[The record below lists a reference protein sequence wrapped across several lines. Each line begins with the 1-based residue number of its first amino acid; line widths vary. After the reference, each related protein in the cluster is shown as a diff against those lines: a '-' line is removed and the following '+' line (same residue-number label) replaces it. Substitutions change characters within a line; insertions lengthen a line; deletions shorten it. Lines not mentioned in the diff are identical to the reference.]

1 MGKPPSTDIFIR
13 EKGDEVV
20 QLNLPL
26 LTCVKL
32 LVSAD
37 EPEKW
42 ASEKVKQREE
52 RHGEPAII
60 DLYKYHSPPATTPR
74 SRKNVSHVKMINV
87 KISKFKMCCVGGFQ
101 TLMFFL
107 CVCVSKAKQSWLT

>member
-1 MGKPPSTDIFIR
+1 MGKPPNIDIFIR

-20 QLNLPL
+20 QVNLPL

-42 ASEKVKQREE
+42 ASEKVKLREE

-60 DLYKYHSPPATTPR
+60 DLYKYNSPPTTTPI
-74 SRKNVSHVKMINV
+74 SRKNVSRFKMTNV
-87 KISKFKMCCVGGFQ
+87 KISKSGV
-101 TLMFFL
+101 
-107 CVCVSKAKQSWLT
+107 

>member
-1 MGKPPSTDIFIR
+1 MGKPPSIDIFIR

-42 ASEKVKQREE
+42 AS
-52 RHGEPAII
+52 
-60 DLYKYHSPPATTPR
+60 
-74 SRKNVSHVKMINV
+74 
-87 KISKFKMCCVGGFQ
+87 
-101 TLMFFL
+101 
-107 CVCVSKAKQSWLT
+107 

>member
-1 MGKPPSTDIFIR
+1 MGKPPSIDILIR

-20 QLNLPL
+20 QLNLLL

-42 ASEKVKQREE
+42 VSEKLKQREE

-60 DLYKYHSPPATTPR
+60 DFYEYHSPPATTPA
-74 SRKNVSHVKMINV
+74 SRKNVSHIKMTNV
-87 KISKFKMCCVGGFQ
+87 KISKCAVWEGFKCSC
-101 TLMFFL
+101 FFF
-107 CVCVSKAKQSWLT
+107 VSVKAKPSNPG

>member
-1 MGKPPSTDIFIR
+1 MGKPPSIDVFIR

-20 QLNLPL
+20 QLNLSL

-42 ASEKVKQREE
+42 ASEKMKQRKE
-52 RHGEPAII
+52 RHGEPAMIVGMVASR
-60 DLYKYHSPPATTPR
+60 YHAHI
-74 SRKNVSHVKMINV
+74 KK
-87 KISKFKMCCVGGFQ
+87 KC
-101 TLMFFL
+101 FL
-107 CVCVSKAKQSWLT
+107 CQNDKC

>member
-1 MGKPPSTDIFIR
+1 MGKPPSIDIFIS

-26 LTCVKL
+26 LTSVKL
-32 LVSAD
+32 LVGVD

-42 ASEKVKQREE
+42 ASEKVKQQEE

-60 DLYKYHSPPATTPR
+60 DLYKYHSPPATTPT
-74 SRKNVSHVKMINV
+74 SRKNVSLVKMTNV
-87 KISKFKMCCVGGFQ
+87 KISKCAV
-101 TLMFFL
+101 
-107 CVCVSKAKQSWLT
+107 

>member
-1 MGKPPSTDIFIR
+1 MGKPPNIDIFIR

-20 QLNLPL
+20 QVNLPL

-60 DLYKYHSPPATTPR
+60 DLYEYNSPPTSTPI
-74 SRKNVSHVKMINV
+74 SRKNVSRFKMTNV
-87 KISKFKMCCVGGFQ
+87 KISKSAV
-101 TLMFFL
+101 
-107 CVCVSKAKQSWLT
+107 

>member
-1 MGKPPSTDIFIR
+1 MGKPPSIDIFIR

-20 QLNLPL
+20 QLNLLL

-42 ASEKVKQREE
+42 ASEKVMQREE
-52 RHGEPAII
+52 RHGKPAII
-60 DLYKYHSPPATTPR
+60 DLYKYHSPPATTP
-74 SRKNVSHVKMINV
+74 KNVSHIKMTNV
-87 KISKFKMCCVGGFQ
+87 KISKCAV
-101 TLMFFL
+101 
-107 CVCVSKAKQSWLT
+107 

>member
-1 MGKPPSTDIFIR
+1 MGKPPSIDIFIR

-20 QLNLPL
+20 QLNLLL

-42 ASEKVKQREE
+42 VSEKVKQWEE
-52 RHGEPAII
+52 SLQSLIFTN
-60 DLYKYHSPPATTPR
+60 TTVLPLPR
-74 SRKNVSHVKMINV
+74 PHQEKMFL
-87 KISKFKMCCVGGFQ
+87 ISK
-101 TLMFFL
+101 
-107 CVCVSKAKQSWLT
+107 

>member
-1 MGKPPSTDIFIR
+1 MGKPPSIDILIR

-20 QLNLPL
+20 QVNLPL

-60 DLYKYHSPPATTPR
+60 DLYKYTVLPLPR
-74 SRKNVSHVKMINV
+74 PYQDKM
-87 KISKFKMCCVGGFQ
+87 
-101 TLMFFL
+101 FL
-107 CVCVSKAKQSWLT
+107 VSK